1 MAEFSFRLD
10 KDNTELIL
18 SACRQQRARA
28 FEIIGMKAESNAKAE
43 ITAKKA
49 IDTGRLRNS
58 ITHQVDSS
66 AFVNRVVVGTN
77 VEYGKYVELGT
88 HTPEGA
94 EWRMAPRPF
103 IKPAIEDHISE
114 YQSIIENELRK

>member
-18 SACRQQRARA
+18 NACRQQRARA
-28 FEIIGMKAESNAKAE
+28 FEIIGQKAESNAKAE

-66 AFVNRVVVGTN
+66 AFVNKVIVGTN

-88 HTPEGA
+88 YKMTA
-94 EWRMAPRPF
+94 RPF
-103 IKPAIEDHISE
+103 IKPSIQDHISE